1 MFKPHY
7 ILFWASGLCF
17 GLMIGAYIACPYW
30 KVAVPVMLLLTFA
43 AARVGFEQKKKR
55 EQGEG

>member
-7 ILFWASGLCF
+7 LLFWASGLCF

-30 KVAVPVMLLLTFA
+30 KVAVPVMLLLTIV
-43 AARVGFEQKKKR
+43 AARIGFEQKKKQDQ
-55 EQGEG
+55 E